1 MKKLLLLFITLSFTG
16 CATKSTISQSINEEY
31 EIVRLAAEQ
40 FKTMKSKQFRLIEKP
55 ENSFITD
62 YLNGLNHGPFE
73 LPGLT
78 FSFIDKPATSW
89 DKKLIGKTVAD
100 KQVIIIEDFKKIPK
114 APLHESEKSE
124 IYFSLSN
131 PIFSNDGQYAL
142 INLNNFFNHAMSPS
156 EGYIMVFKK
165 ENEKWVFQYK
175 FPAYFI

>member
-1 MKKLLLLFITLSFTG
+1 MKKLLLLLIAFSFVSCAIRLG
-16 CATKSTISQSINEEY
+16 ATKLLNDEY
-31 EIVRLAAEQ
+31 EIVGLALSE
-40 FKTMKSKQFRLIEKP
+40 FKTIKSKQFRLIEKP

-78 FSFIDKPATSW
+78 FSFIDKPAAAW
-89 DKKLIGKTVAD
+89 DKKRIGKTVAD
-100 KQVIIIEDFKKIPK
+100 KQVVIIEDFKKIPK